1 MLPCSLF
8 ARSLGA
14 AAFSTCRRLLLDFTA
29 NVALRI
35 GTTSGMAVRL
45 VCPAQGAF
53 RCRDVQLLDERSS
66 LRWFRTAAGATMS
79 SLLSSRSDGSG
90 YLVRGFTGDMRH

>member
-14 AAFSTCRRLLLDFTA
+14 AAFSACRRLLLDFTA

-35 GTTSGMAVRL
+35 GTTSGMTVRL
-45 VCPAQGAF
+45 MCPAQGAF
-53 RCRDVQLLDERSS
+53 RCRDELECCNRAGYSIPGNRIVSWSELASIAAKLLARV
-66 LRWFRTAAGATMS
+66 F
-79 SLLSSRSDGSG
+79 
-90 YLVRGFTGDMRH
+90 

>member
-66 LRWFRTAAGATMS
+66 LRW
-79 SLLSSRSDGSG
+79 
-90 YLVRGFTGDMRH
+90 VRLPRPWFHR